1 MGRGAAYAHRVRD
14 AGDGRSVW
22 SVITNCGCAGPDL
35 VASEADMQ
43 FAVCLH
49 FMVPGE
55 EFNAAQHGWQ

>member
-1 MGRGAAYAHRVRD
+1 
-14 AGDGRSVW
+14 
-22 SVITNCGCAGPDL
+22 
-35 VASEADMQ
+35 MQ